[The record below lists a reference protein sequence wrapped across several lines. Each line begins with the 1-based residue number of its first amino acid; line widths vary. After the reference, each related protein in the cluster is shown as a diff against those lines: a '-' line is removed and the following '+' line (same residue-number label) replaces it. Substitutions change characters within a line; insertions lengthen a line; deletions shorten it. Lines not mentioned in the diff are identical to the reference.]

1 MVPGD
6 GARLTGAA
14 RAQHREAAGPPRPV
28 RAGEGGGAAAFPFAP
43 AQQHPPLGQRGQR
56 AYAPY
61 LMLGNTRRR

>member
-28 RAGEGGGAAAFPFAP
+28 RAGEGGGFPFRSSPAAP
-43 AQQHPPLGQRGQR
+43 APGAAGTESVRALLDVRQHPPALI
-56 AYAPY
+56 
-61 LMLGNTRRR
+61 